1 MPSTITRFILTSAL
15 FLFAPS
21 SQAVQLD
28 AEGCLALAQ
37 YVATAARIRDLGAD
51 ETKHL
56 AAAAKTNAEQAPE
69 IQALVE
75 QLIKGVYASK
85 APPEQLG
92 AAALQMCIDKDGK
105 IGEGV

>member
-1 MPSTITRFILTSAL
+1 MHSILRTILAVTVIAFAL
-15 FLFAPS
+15 PV
-21 SQAVQLD
+21 QAVQLD

-51 ETKHL
+51 ESKHL

-69 IQALVE
+69 IRALVE
-75 QLIKGVYASK
+75 TLIKGVYASK
-85 APPEQLG
+85 ASPEKLG
-92 AAALQMCIDKDGK
+92 EATLQMCIDKDGK